1 MNAATDLKMVEKD
14 EPEEYQGSK
23 WRRFVSEEVKKPAE
37 KATKHPNWP
46 DLASTAAE
54 IAGIGSISAG
64 AWLMSPSA
72 GLICAG
78 IGAIALGIAA
88 GR

>member
-1 MNAATDLKMVEKD
+1 MTAAADLRMVEKD

-23 WRRFVSEEVKKPAE
+23 WRRFVSERIEKPAE
-37 KATKHPNWP
+37 KAEKGLNWP
-46 DLASTAAE
+46 SMASTMAE

-72 GLICAG
+72 GLISAG
-78 IGAIALGIAA
+78 VGAIVLGIAA